1 MIALALVL
9 LPALGGLLVAALPRV
24 AALLQPVLCAAWAG
38 LAVALALAEP
48 EPGIL
53 AADALNLPFVLAAAF
68 AALLLSLAP
77 QPGEER
83 PWHAGL
89 QAVLAGVMLCLLAQN
104 LALGW
109 LGLEVALLG
118 ALLPLATAAPRAGW
132 KLFLLGGV
140 GLGLVLFGLV
150 AVHVAAPEAAL
161 GWPALQARGQETMD
175 PMLLALGFVLAL
187 AGCGTLL
194 ALAPFHAWWPDAAA
208 EAPSSVAALF
218 PLLLAPAAL
227 HTLLRVKAL
236 AGGQMPAWSLL
247 ALGIG
252 TMLLASLSLY
262 RKRDAGRM
270 LGLASM
276 LQIGAA
282 AAGFG
287 LGGPAGNLAGLL
299 LLLGHGLGAAAGWA
313 TLGGAMRLKATRRI
327 GGISGLMAG
336 SPGLGWG
343 LMLALLS
350 LACLPPFLPFAGAFL
365 LLTSAGRQAPW
376 LMPPLLLALVL
387 GAAALARAAQRLCMG
402 PATADA
408 APPPGWRVLAPAW
421 AALAMAALGALAMPA
436 PFAALL
442 RAAAEAAR

>member
-9 LPALGGLLVAALPRV
+9 LPALGALLVAALPRAAAILQPLLCALW
-24 AALLQPVLCAAWAG
+24 AALSVL
-38 LAVALALAEP
+38 LAMAEP
-48 EPGIL
+48 EPGIV
-53 AADALNLPFVLAAAF
+53 AADVLNLPFVLAVAF
-68 AALLLSLAP
+68 GALLLSLMPVPA
-77 QPGEER
+77 EDR
-83 PWHAGL
+83 PWHAGV
-89 QAVLAGVMLCLLAQN
+89 QAMLGGAMLSMLGQN
-104 LALGW
+104 MTLSW

-118 ALLPLATAAPRAGW
+118 AMLPLALAAPRAGW

-140 GLGLVLFGLV
+140 GLGLTLFGLV
-150 AVHVAAPEAAL
+150 AVHVAAPEAL
-161 GWPALQARGQETMD
+161 LHWPALQARGIETMD

-187 AGCGTLL
+187 AGCGALL
-194 ALAPFHAWWPDAAA
+194 SLAPFHAWWPDTAG
-208 EAPSSVAALF
+208 EAPSRIAALF
-218 PLLLAPAAL
+218 PLLLAPSAL
-227 HTLLRVKAL
+227 HMLLRIKAL
-236 AGGQMPAWSLL
+236 AGGNMSAWSLL
-247 ALGIG
+247 ALGVG

-276 LQIGAA
+276 LQLGAA

-299 LLLGHGLGAAAGWA
+299 ILLGHGLGAAAGWVA
-313 TLGGAMRLKATRRI
+313 LGAAMRLKDSRRL

-336 SPGLGWG
+336 SPGLGWA
-343 LMLALLS
+343 LMLALLA

-376 LMPPLLLALVL
+376 LMPPLLLALLL

-408 APPPGWRVLAPAW
+408 EAPPGWRVLAPAW
-421 AALAMAALGALAMPA
+421 AALALALLGALAMPG

-442 RAAAEAAR
+442 AAAAEAAR